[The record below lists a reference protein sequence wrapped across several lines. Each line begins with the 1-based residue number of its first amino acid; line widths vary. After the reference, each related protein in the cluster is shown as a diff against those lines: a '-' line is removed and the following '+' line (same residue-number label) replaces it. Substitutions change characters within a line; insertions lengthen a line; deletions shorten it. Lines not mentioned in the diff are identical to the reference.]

1 MNRERPAKPK
11 PVDLALV
18 KTYPIRERPTKVDF
32 SLLATP
38 ADPEAPLADFFE
50 TLPAILKAAELLTAC
65 RKLAEAREK
74 GRGVILMMGA
84 HVIKCGLG
92 PIVIRMMEEGLVT
105 CIALNGAGAIHDFE
119 LATTGG
125 TSEDVEAGL
134 EDGSF
139 GMVRETAEAIN
150 RMVGDGARF
159 GYGLGEAICK
169 GMRHMMPRHEKVS
182 ILANAARLGVP
193 LTISVALGTDTIHQ
207 HASCDG
213 EAWGKG
219 AMRDFKLLAGIVSTI
234 HDGGAVIN
242 AGSAVILPEVFLKA
256 LTVARNVN
264 GPVSNFTA
272 INLDMIQ
279 HYRPNTNVVKRP
291 TRGGGTPISLTG
303 HHEIMIPLLYAGV
316 KSCMRASR

>member
-1 MNRERPAKPK
+1 M
-11 PVDLALV
+11 
-18 KTYPIRERPTKVDF
+18 
-32 SLLATP
+32 
-38 ADPEAPLADFFE
+38 
-50 TLPAILKAAELLTAC
+50 
-65 RKLAEAREK
+65 
-74 GRGVILMMGA
+74 
-84 HVIKCGLG
+84 
-92 PIVIRMMEEGLVT
+92 
-105 CIALNGAGAIHDFE
+105 
-119 LATTGG
+119 
-125 TSEDVEAGL
+125 
-134 EDGSF
+134 
-139 GMVRETAEAIN
+139 
-150 RMVGDGARF
+150 
-159 GYGLGEAICK
+159 
-169 GMRHMMPRHEKVS
+169 
-182 ILANAARLGVP
+182 
-193 LTISVALGTDTIHQ
+193 ALGTDTIHQ